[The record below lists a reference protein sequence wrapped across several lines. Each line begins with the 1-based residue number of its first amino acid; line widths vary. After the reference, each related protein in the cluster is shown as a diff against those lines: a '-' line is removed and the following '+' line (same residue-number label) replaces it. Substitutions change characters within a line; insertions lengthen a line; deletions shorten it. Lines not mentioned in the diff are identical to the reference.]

1 VPRLRMI
8 SLLVALLLVA
18 VACGQKPGVH
28 VASSNGGV
36 LAGQSSNTD
45 TGSADVGASTDAGSA
60 TASGGATSSG
70 GTSSGGTTT
79 GGSKSGA
86 TKSGTSG
93 GTSAASG
100 PVKPTGHDRTGVS
113 TDKITLA
120 LHAPVTGAAPLPV
133 TAFEKE
139 RDLFWRY
146 LTEVKHEK
154 VLGRSQVEVQ
164 FQDDKY
170 QPGTAVQA
178 CRELG
183 ASSFLVVG
191 GGGTDQI
198 QACGRYAESAHI
210 PYLSAGVTET
220 GLTGLQWY
228 YSLSMSYKQQGKL
241 LAQYVAKNFA
251 GKKVAAVITDTPNF
265 DDAVAGWEA
274 GVKAA
279 GLNYYKTLRHPK
291 SDTSW
296 YNTFANELQSNKVD
310 VVYIL
315 TAPVDYIRFA
325 QQANGQGF
333 KPQFVGVGISMGL
346 NAVLGSGC
354 PNVDGGI
361 FFSPFPGLDW
371 AKANLPDYFAAAQH
385 AGISDPDDL
394 GVALWGLAQSQ
405 YEMFKRYGATY
416 GNDLTREDFRKL
428 VETQANLHTGVFP
441 DQSYTPSSHFG
452 SNQVHVLKADCS
464 VKQYKTLATFA
475 TGF

>member
-1 VPRLRMI
+1 VSRTRLI
-8 SLLVALLLVA
+8 SLIAALMLVA

-28 VASSNGGV
+28 VATGSGGGV
-36 LAGQSSNTD
+36 LAGQSTNNDVSGGDATA
-45 TGSADVGASTDAGSA
+45 TGTDAATSSAGS
-60 TASGGATSSG
+60 TSGATSSG
-70 GTSSGGTTT
+70 GSTSGGSTSGGTKT
-79 GGSKSGA
+79 
-86 TKSGTSG
+86 GTSG
-93 GTSAASG
+93 GSSASSG
-100 PVKPTGHDRTGVS
+100 PVKPTGHDRTGV
-113 TDKITLA
+113 TADKITLA

-139 RDLFWRY
+139 RDLYWRY
-146 LTEVKHEK
+146 VTEIQHQK
-154 VLGRSQVEVQ
+154 VLGRSKVEVQ

-170 QPGTAVQA
+170 QPNTAVQA

-198 QACGRYAESAHI
+198 QACGRYAESAKI

-228 YSLSMSYKQQGKL
+228 FSLSMSYKQQGKL
-241 LAQYVAKNFA
+241 LAQYVAKNFP

-279 GLNYYKTLRHPK
+279 NLSYYKTLRHPK

-310 VVYIL
+310 VVFIL

-325 QQANGQGF
+325 QQANGQGY

-371 AKANLPDYFAAAQH
+371 GRQNLPEFFATAKQLGVEA
-385 AGISDPDDL
+385 DDL
-394 GVALWGLAQSQ
+394 GIALWGLAKSQ
-405 YEMFKRYGATY
+405 DEMFKRYAATY
-416 GNDLTREDFRKL
+416 GTDLTREDFRKL
-428 VETQANLHTGVFP
+428 VEQQQGIHTGVFP
-441 DQSYTPSSHFG
+441 DQSFSPASHFG
-452 SNQVHVLKADCS
+452 STTVHVLKADCGS
-464 VKQYKTLATFA
+464 KEYKTLATFA